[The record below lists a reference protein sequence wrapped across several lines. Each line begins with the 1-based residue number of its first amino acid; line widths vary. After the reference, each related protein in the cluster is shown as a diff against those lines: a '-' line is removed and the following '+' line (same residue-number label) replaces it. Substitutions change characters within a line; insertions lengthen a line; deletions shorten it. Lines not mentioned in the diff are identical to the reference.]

1 MADPGDGTAGGDWAV
16 RLAQPSIQR
25 LRAYDPGHD
34 LVALRRAAGPGG
46 LVELGSNENPYG
58 PAPGVRAA
66 AERALATAHVYPDP
80 YGGDLKRA
88 LAARHG
94 VDVAQIVLGN
104 GSHELLMQLGQVFAG
119 PGVDVVFPQY
129 GFAVFAIATAA
140 AGANAVV
147 VPALPADAAMP
158 RGHDLEALRAAV
170 TPATRLL
177 FIANPNNPTGTWV
190 GACALARFLDA
201 IPAHVVVVVDEAYAE
216 IADAPDY
223 ASALSLLPRHPNL
236 VVTRTFSKAYALA
249 GLRVGYAIASAEVA
263 SVLERVRE
271 SFNVNGVAL
280 AAAEAALADEQ
291 HLRTTGAENARQ
303 RERLAAALRERGW
316 RVGPSQANFLL
327 VDFGA
332 HAAAVEAGLLRQGVV
347 PRPMGG
353 YGLPQCLR
361 ISVGDA
367 VGNRRFLA
375 ALDSLGLAPEGGG
388 DAGA

>member
-1 MADPGDGTAGGDWAV
+1 
-16 RLAQPSIQR
+16 
-25 LRAYDPGHD
+25 
-34 LVALRRAAGPGG
+34 
-46 LVELGSNENPYG
+46 
-58 PAPGVRAA
+58 
-66 AERALATAHVYPDP
+66 
-80 YGGDLKRA
+80 
-88 LAARHG
+88 
-94 VDVAQIVLGN
+94 
-104 GSHELLMQLGQVFAG
+104 MQLGQVFAG

-140 AGANAVV
+140 VGANAIV
-147 VPALPADAAMP
+147 VPALPADAPMP
-158 RGHDLEALRAAV
+158 RGHDLHALRAAV

-190 GACALARFLDA
+190 GAAALASFLAA
-201 IPAHVVVVVDEAYAE
+201 IPEHVVVVVDEAYAE

-249 GLRVGYAIASAEVA
+249 GLRVGYAVASAGVA
-263 SVLERVRE
+263 GVLERVRE
-271 SFNVNGVAL
+271 SFNVNAVAL
-280 AAAEAALADEQ
+280 AAAEAALADDE
-291 HLRTTGAENARQ
+291 HLRTTSAENARQ

-327 VDFGA
+327 VEFGA
-332 HAAAVEAGLLRQGVV
+332 HTAAVEAGLLRQGVV

-353 YGLPQCLR
+353 YGLPHCLR

-375 ALDSLGLAPEGGG
+375 ALDALALAPGG
-388 DAGA
+388 DADAGA

>member
-1 MADPGDGTAGGDWAV
+1 MSERGAGADAEWAV

-34 LVALRRAAGPGG
+34 LVALRRAAAPDG

-140 AGANAVV
+140 AGANAIV
-147 VPALPADAAMP
+147 VPALPADAPMP
-158 RGHDLEALRAAV
+158 RGHDLDALRAAV

-190 GACALARFLDA
+190 GAAALARFLAA
-201 IPAHVVVVVDEAYAE
+201 IPEHVVVVVDEAYAE

-249 GLRVGYAIASAEVA
+249 GLRVGYAIASAGVA
-263 SVLERVRE
+263 GVLERVRE
-271 SFNVNGVAL
+271 SFNVNAVAL
-280 AAAEAALADEQ
+280 AAAEAALADDE
-291 HLRTTGAENARQ
+291 HLRTTSAENARQ
-303 RERLAAALRERGW
+303 RERLATALRERGW

-327 VDFGA
+327 VEFGA
-332 HAAAVEAGLLRQGVV
+332 HTAAVEAGLLRQGVV

-353 YGLPQCLR
+353 YGLPHCLR

-375 ALDSLGLAPEGGG
+375 ALDALALAPGG
-388 DAGA
+388 DADAGA

>member
-1 MADPGDGTAGGDWAV
+1 MTLRV
-16 RLAQPSIQR
+16 RAQPPIER

-46 LVELGSNENPYG
+46 LLELGSNENPYG
-58 PAPGVRAA
+58 PAPGVRAT
-66 AERALATAHVYPDP
+66 AERALAMAHIYPDP

-88 LAARHG
+88 LAAHHG
-94 VDVAQIVLGN
+94 VGTDGIVLGN

-119 PGVDVVFPQY
+119 PGVDVVYPQY

-140 AGANAVV
+140 VGANPVV
-147 VPALPADAAMP
+147 APALPADAPMP
-158 RGHDLEALRAAV
+158 RGHDLDALLAAI

-177 FIANPNNPTGTWV
+177 YLANPNNPTGTWL
-190 GACALARFLDA
+190 GADALARFLAAVRDD
-201 IPAHVVVVVDEAYAE
+201 IVVVVDEAYAE

-223 ASALSLLPRHPNL
+223 ASALALLPRHRNL

-249 GLRVGYAIASAEVA
+249 GLRVGYAVADPEVA
-263 SVLERVRE
+263 ALLERVRE
-271 SFNVNGVAL
+271 SFNVNAVAL
-280 AAAEAALADEQ
+280 AAAEAALADAA
-291 HLRTTGAENARQ
+291 HLRDTVAENARQ

-327 VDFGA
+327 VEFGA
-332 HAAAVEAGLLRQGVV
+332 RTAEIEAGLLRQGVV

-375 ALDSLGLAPEGGG
+375 ALDALGIEPG
-388 DAGA
+388 DGA

>member
-1 MADPGDGTAGGDWAV
+1 MRV
-16 RLAQPSIQR
+16 RPQPAIER

-34 LVALRRAAGPGG
+34 LVALRRKAGEGG

-66 AERALATAHVYPDP
+66 AERTLATAHIYPDP

-94 VDVAQIVLGN
+94 VGVAQIVLGN
-104 GSHELLMQLGQVFAG
+104 GSHELLMQLGQVFSG
-119 PGVDVVFPQY
+119 PGVDVVYPQY

-140 AGANAVV
+140 AGADAVV
-147 VPALPADAAMP
+147 VPALPVDAPMP
-158 RGHDLEALRAAV
+158 RGHDLDALRDAV
-170 TPATRLL
+170 TPRTRLL

-190 GACALARFLDA
+190 GAEALADFLRAVPDD
-201 IPAHVVVVVDEAYAE
+201 VVVVVDEAYAE

-223 ASALSLLPRHPNL
+223 ASALSLLPAHPNL

-249 GLRVGYAIASAEVA
+249 GLRVGYAIAHPELAA
-263 SVLERVRE
+263 ILERVRE
-271 SFNVNGVAL
+271 SFNVNAVAL
-280 AAAEAALADEQ
+280 AAAEAALADER
-291 HLRTTGAENARQ
+291 HLRDTVAENARQ

-327 VDFGA
+327 VEFGEPTPDI
-332 HAAAVEAGLLRQGVV
+332 EAGLLRRGVV

-375 ALDSLGLAPEGGG
+375 ALDTLGVAPAGDGG
-388 DAGA
+388 DGVDGQHGA